1 MSDAEHFNKDDIAYC
16 TQLVRDN
23 ARDLYLADL
32 LLPEIARSKAIVLHA
47 FHVEVT
53 NITLGKGDPLAR
65 EVRLQWW
72 AEVTSK
78 VREEEAEG
86 HPVAR
91 AILILMANE
100 PLVQAALSAKIDAHV
115 FDLYQDPMPDRTT
128 LEGWCGETR
137 SSLYQLVAQ
146 FCGAEAKSDLADASG
161 HAGCCMGIIGILEN
175 MHFLREHAQNYIP
188 KDILLSAGLTPEEF
202 LTAPDERHAF
212 AISAF
217 VALAREHQLT
227 AQKSLVGIEPTAR
240 LAFKTFSLANLYLKR
255 IENKPLS
262 VLQPRQPISALR
274 IQWNLLRGA

>member
-115 FDLYQDPMPDRTT
+115 FDLYQDPMP
-128 LEGWCGETR
+128 
-137 SSLYQLVAQ
+137 
-146 FCGAEAKSDLADASG
+146 SG